1 MESRTIAD
9 YCKRFLDL
17 KNAKLSEEYY
27 YNSLPL
33 CVIDAVFSIGI
44 RYTITRNVVNNFCA
58 KLKIKRLRQHGESYP
73 SIENQ
78 FSIETLLNLYNQ
90 FNIDEITDNFFGSHN
105 RTSSK
110 HGILKSEAVLHFAA
124 VLKKYEVNYFQRLSP
139 IIGNNEFENSIKE
152 IPGQGSGISTNYFYM
167 LAGEENFIKADRMI
181 IRFIE
186 SVIQRI
192 VTTNEASY
200 LITDAHEILKE
211 EFSTL
216 TPRILDHEIWKYQ
229 RKSNKSIQ
237 RTSCSRR

>member
-9 YCKRFLDL
+9 CCKRFLDL

-27 YNSLPL
+27 YKSLPL

-44 RYTITRNVVNNFCA
+44 RYTITRNVVKNFCTEM
-58 KLKIKRLRQHGESYP
+58 KIERLRKYGSIYP

-78 FSIETLLNLYNQ
+78 FSIESLLNLYNQ
-90 FNIDEITDNFFGSHN
+90 FSIDEITDSFFHSRN

-110 HGILKSEAVLHFAA
+110 HGILKSEAVLHFAT
-124 VLKKYEVNYFQRLSP
+124 VLTKYEINYFQDLSLF
-139 IIGNNEFENSIKE
+139 IGNNEFENYIKE
-152 IPGQGSGISTNYFYM
+152 IPGQGSGISTSYFYM

-186 SVIQRI
+186 SCIHRI
-192 VTTNEASY
+192 TAANEASR
-200 LITDAHEILKE
+200 LITDALEILKE
-211 EFSTL
+211 ESPTL

-229 RKSNKSIQ
+229 RSI
-237 RTSCSRR
+237 